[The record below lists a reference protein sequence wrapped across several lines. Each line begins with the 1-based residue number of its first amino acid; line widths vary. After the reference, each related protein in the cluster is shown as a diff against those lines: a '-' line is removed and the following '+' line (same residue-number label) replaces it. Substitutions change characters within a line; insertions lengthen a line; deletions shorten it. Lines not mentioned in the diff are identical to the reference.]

1 MHSRFWRTSQAV
13 LVWYS
18 AFLSSSQLPWN
29 SIYRIFFIHFPS
41 NQFKL
46 ERKYWIDCGEM
57 WLLHSMIKYGNL
69 AWPFIWGDFS
79 LISHCRILIWEQA
92 AWFCFPSAG
101 VRKPLYLI
109 VKKKNIIFRKKN
121 YQHCDQCH
129 HSAAS
134 QWLSHKALI
143 PHFSSVQTD
152 QWLAPL
158 TGN

>member
-13 LVWYS
+13 LAWYS
-18 AFLSSSQLPWN
+18 AFLLSSQLPWN

-57 WLLHSMIKYGNL
+57 WLLHSIIKYGNL
-69 AWPFIWGDFS
+69 AWPFIWGGFS
-79 LISHCRILIWEQA
+79 LISHCRILIWERV

-109 VKKKNIIFRKKN
+109 VKKKKYYFQKKKLPTLWSMSSYCCLSKTVSQSTYPRFLLCPN
-121 YQHCDQCH
+121 Y
-129 HSAAS
+129 
-134 QWLSHKALI
+134 
-143 PHFSSVQTD
+143 

-158 TGN
+158 TCN